1 MFSIELTSS
10 LIFSIIISALIAW
23 LAGAIWYSPLLGLGK
38 KWMKLT
44 NTGSDKKHKFNKR
57 DLIKYAFGLI
67 FLILVSY
74 GMAVIIDN
82 YILMSIVDIF
92 KLSFFVWVTILLP
105 FSALNTLYNQR
116 LPWKLLLIDSG
127 YHFVAIFL
135 IAVILILT
143 K

>member
-23 LAGAIWYSPLLGLGK
+23 LAGAIWYSPLLGFGK
-38 KWMKLT
+38 MWMKLT
-44 NTGSDKKHKFNKR
+44 NNYEEKKKFNRK
-57 DLIKYAFGLI
+57 DFIKYVFGLI
-67 FLILVSY
+67 FLLIVSY

-105 FSALNTLYNQR
+105 FLPLNTLYNQR

-127 YHFVAIFL
+127 YHSVAIFL
-135 IAVILILT
+135 IAVTLILA